1 MSTTVNLI
9 KGIRL
14 TLLLIRIR
22 IKKKKREPFQIIITK
37 NWDKKMLLTF
47 ILFF

>member
-9 KGIRL
+9 KGIKL
-14 TLLLIRIR
+14 TLLLIKIK

-37 NWDKKMLLTF
+37 N
-47 ILFF
+47 